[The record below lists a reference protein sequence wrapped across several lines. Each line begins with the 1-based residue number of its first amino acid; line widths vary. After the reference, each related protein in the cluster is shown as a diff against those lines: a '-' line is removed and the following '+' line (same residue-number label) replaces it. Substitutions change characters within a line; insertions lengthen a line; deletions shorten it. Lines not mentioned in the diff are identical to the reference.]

1 MTWPMILWVGLTSLW
16 MAGVTAYLILTR
28 HGVPGPQG
36 PTGPPGPPGPTGMAG
51 KDCE

>member
-1 MTWPMILWVGLTSLW
+1 MTWPMILWVGLTTLW
-16 MAGVTAYLILTR
+16 MFAVTVYLTMTR

-36 PTGPPGPPGPTGMAG
+36 PPGPPGPIGMSG